1 MEKFLAHPKE
11 EEEPGLIQHSIK
23 VARIARELASRTNLE
38 TPAFYAGL
46 LHDLGK
52 LNPYYQNLFT
62 ADKETRQALETQ
74 LQTEYLR
81 GHSILSALASYRLLG
96 DNQTGEKEKQQVLLT
111 IASHHSHLRQL
122 YKIMGN
128 YEQAD
133 GGYNQK
139 FSRSLTEMNRNA
151 KTFLTDAESNPE
163 LRALHWK
170 NLIENFSIPNFS
182 RYAARSQDYVREYL
196 EFCLVFSTLL
206 QADRGSFFNWHSPLF
221 DLHLNTETLIKSGRL
236 EDLRNKFQQKIFSDN
251 EFRDR
256 VMVLE
261 APTGI
266 GKTKILLDLIEKLT
280 SSERFERVFY
290 FSPLLALTDDFESKL
305 YDASNPSK
313 SVIAAEELSSVLSYN
328 HVYVGSL
335 ESKLTRNESQ
345 EEEQLPDFF
354 KTREYFETESFN
366 RKLIITT
373 TQRLLYIIYSNS
385 VSDKIK
391 LLSFKNSILVLDEV
405 QTIPKFLLPNL
416 ITILK
421 LMAETMN
428 SQIILV
434 SATVPN
440 QIKNTVNTINYPF
453 DLKRDYLLQTIKN
466 IHFKDPFDMAK
477 EARTFS
483 DRQRILIITNTR
495 RKALTLFESVAKTR
509 NDVTYISAGIRKR
522 TRREM
527 IAALRGRDPAI
538 VISTQV
544 MEAGVDIS
552 FDRLYREVGPLD
564 SIVQAMGRLNR
575 EAETSD
581 PATMIVFRLDSDWL
595 PYSQLE
601 FEESLHI
608 IKMIRTSQ
616 ELYAKLPEYYN
627 RIDEK
632 NQKNKRLAQELEH
645 KTSRLEFDEIWNFIF
660 KKVLSEDS
668 RGSVLIP
675 SPEEWEEV
683 KEYYSRRGNKPRRG
697 KHNPYADLM
706 AELPKTPAEL
716 RITDLFDQELMEN
729 GILLPKKDCISKLYN
744 EKTGLDELLK
754 QH

>member
-1 MEKFLAHPKE
+1 
-11 EEEPGLIQHSIK
+11 
-23 VARIARELASRTNLE
+23 
-38 TPAFYAGL
+38 
-46 LHDLGK
+46 
-52 LNPYYQNLFT
+52 
-62 ADKETRQALETQ
+62 
-74 LQTEYLR
+74 
-81 GHSILSALASYRLLG
+81 
-96 DNQTGEKEKQQVLLT
+96 
-111 IASHHSHLRQL
+111 
-122 YKIMGN
+122 
-128 YEQAD
+128 
-133 GGYNQK
+133 
-139 FSRSLTEMNRNA
+139 MNRNA
-151 KTFLTDAESNPE
+151 KTFLIEADSNPE
-163 LRALHWK
+163 LRSLRWK
-170 NLIENFSIPNFS
+170 SLIDNFSIPDFS
-182 RYAARSQDYVREYL
+182 RYTARSQDYVREYL

-206 QADRGSFFNWHSPLF
+206 QADRGSFFNWQRPRF
-221 DLHLNTETLIKSGRL
+221 DLHLNTAALIKSGRL
-236 EDLRNKFQQKIFSDN
+236 GELRNKFQQKIFSDN
-251 EFRDR
+251 EFRDH

-266 GKTKILLDLIEKLT
+266 GKTKILLDLIGKLT

-305 YDASNPSK
+305 YDASDPGK
-313 SVIAAEELSSVLSYN
+313 SVISAEESSSVLSYN

-345 EEEQLPDFF
+345 AEEQLPDFF
-354 KTREYFETESFN
+354 KTQEYFETESFN

-373 TQRLLYIIYSNS
+373 TQRLLYIIYSNA
-385 VSDKIK
+385 VSDKMK

-405 QTIPKFLLPNL
+405 QTIPKFLLPNF

-421 LMAETMN
+421 LMAEEMN

-440 QIKNTVNTINYPF
+440 QIKNTVKTINCPF
-453 DLKRDYLLQTIKN
+453 ELKRDYLLQTIKN
-466 IHFKDPFDMAK
+466 IHFKDLFDMGK
-477 EARTFS
+477 EARTFG
-483 DRQRILIITNTR
+483 DKQRILIITNTR
-495 RKALTLFESVAKTR
+495 RKALTLFESVAKIR

-522 TRREM
+522 TRREI

-544 MEAGVDIS
+544 MEAGVDVS
-552 FDRLYREVGPLD
+552 FHKLYREVAPLD

-575 EAETSD
+575 EAETPD

-616 ELYAKLPEYYN
+616 ELYAQLPGYYDK
-627 RIDEK
+627 ISEK

-645 KTSRLEFDEIWNFIF
+645 KTSRLEFDEIWNFVYRN
-660 KKVLSEDS
+660 VLSEDS

-675 SPEEWEEV
+675 SPDEWEEV
-683 KEYYSRRGNKPRRG
+683 KEHYSRKGDRPRRG
-697 KHNPYADLM
+697 RLNPYADIM

-716 RITDLFDQELMEN
+716 KITNLFDQELMEN
-729 GILLPKKDCISKLYN
+729 GILLPKKDCINKLYN
-744 EKTGLDELLK
+744 EKTGLDELLT